1 MKFLPGLQAGGPLYP
16 IELGR
21 RDALT
26 SYAPSSQTLL
36 PAFSLNVSG
45 LLEDFHNV
53 GLDLVDL
60 VTLSGE

>member
-1 MKFLPGLQAGGPLYP
+1 MKFRLGLQAGGPLYP

-21 RDALT
+21 KDALT

-36 PAFSLNVSG
+36 PGFSLNVSG

-60 VTLSGE
+60 VTLSGK